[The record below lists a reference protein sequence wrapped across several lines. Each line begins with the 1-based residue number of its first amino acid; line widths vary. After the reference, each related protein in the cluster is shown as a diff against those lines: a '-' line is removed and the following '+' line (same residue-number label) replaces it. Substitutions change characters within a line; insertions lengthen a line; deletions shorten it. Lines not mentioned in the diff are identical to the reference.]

1 MIHSLQRITSRG
13 VWVQARL
20 AYSMD
25 IFLKE
30 KRVPGIREGNRKE
43 PLVPLGKSWNG
54 YGQVVL
60 GASVETACESPEHLA
75 DTLSTFGASSPY
87 YLSYRPDKDKVY
99 VMLKEGVE
107 TSVALEATVMAHSW
121 LHRIHE
127 VVPEAER
134 ACIAALPATGGSQG
148 SVHQTLA
155 HVRGKRRETWGE
167 FRDAALGQGWN
178 LKGSMLAM
186 GDTRLLAVP

>member
-1 MIHSLQRITSRG
+1 
-13 VWVQARL
+13 
-20 AYSMD
+20 
-25 IFLKE
+25 
-30 KRVPGIREGNRKE
+30 
-43 PLVPLGKSWNG
+43 
-54 YGQVVL
+54 
-60 GASVETACESPEHLA
+60 
-75 DTLSTFGASSPY
+75 
-87 YLSYRPDKDKVY
+87 
-99 VMLKEGVE
+99 MLKEGVE